1 MYFKYA
7 LENTITNSRIENNSQ
22 AGFSFLTD
30 DWYIDNS
37 FYNNIINNSMNT
49 LLILSNTVLNSFN
62 TTLTSGTNIVGG
74 PNIGG
79 NYWAYPNGTGFSEN
93 CTDSDEN
100 GICDE
105 EYLVYTG
112 FFGDIYDYLPLAD
125 SPFIT
130 CNSCSDCSTKIQSA
144 SSGDIIKLT
153 QDISDYS
160 GTCINFGSSIK
171 NITFDCQGN
180 TIDGDGTESSHGI
193 TIERSSETSNLT
205 IQNCIITGFE
215 LGMRISGSANNTLR
229 NNNMSNNLVRDF
241 YFSPSSG
248 MFYINYQ
255 DYENDIDTSNIINYN
270 KIIYYNYSA
279 SDYVFDPITAPDA
292 GVVYCTYCNNITY
305 KDLDLSGEKMQLSYF
320 TNSTLQNITV
330 SNGEGISLEFSDN
343 NTLTNIT
350 ANSNTQ
356 YGVYLFASDNNTLTN
371 ITANSNTQYGIR
383 LFSSLSGNLIK
394 DSRIENNTDGG
405 ISFEDFFGMPL
416 TNFIY
421 NNLFN
426 NTLNIKFISSS
437 PEYINSFNTTLTLE
451 TNIVDGPN
459 IGGNYWAYP
468 DGTGFSE
475 TCTDTGGDGICD
487 DTTLI
492 YTTSHDEPVYDYL
505 PLADYS
511 DSTGPTIS
519 ITYPTATS
527 YTSVTSL
534 NYTVSDLSGVDYC
547 WYSLDS
553 GVTNSTPDSSC
564 ENVTLT
570 SPAVGSHTWTVYAN
584 DSLGNENSSSVSF
597 TISSP
602 VVDGGSSGGG
612 SSSSS
617 DDDET
622 EEGEIEIGTLSSNS
636 QRIIFVNEENLDLY
650 KLVVYTKNAISQA
663 SFSISEINKLNL
675 GLSIENIYQAFEINK
690 TGFVNED
697 ISNVTFEFKVN
708 KSWVG
713 EKDVKKIILQ
723 RKEDDSNEW
732 KILKTNLFDEDEKY
746 YYFNAISPGF
756 SAFAIYFDE
765 EVCDVGDL
773 VCVEGNL
780 HLCTSD
786 RVLLLVQ
793 KCEFDCKYGRC
804 IENYDLDTKLEE
816 DENVFQRFL
825 KIVSNLRVN
834 LGNVFFFA
842 IIGFISV
849 FFIIMFYLILRNKRK
864 SKVKEDLNFN

>member
-1 MYFKYA
+1 
-7 LENTITNSRIENNSQ
+7 
-22 AGFSFLTD
+22 
-30 DWYIDNS
+30 
-37 FYNNIINNSMNT
+37 
-49 LLILSNTVLNSFN
+49 
-62 TTLTSGTNIVGG
+62 
-74 PNIGG
+74 
-79 NYWAYPNGTGFSEN
+79 
-93 CTDSDEN
+93 
-100 GICDE
+100 
-105 EYLVYTG
+105 
-112 FFGDIYDYLPLAD
+112 
-125 SPFIT
+125 
-130 CNSCSDCSTKIQSA
+130 
-144 SSGDIIKLT
+144 
-153 QDISDYS
+153 
-160 GTCINFGSSIK
+160 
-171 NITFDCQGN
+171 
-180 TIDGDGTESSHGI
+180 
-193 TIERSSETSNLT
+193 
-205 IQNCIITGFE
+205 
-215 LGMRISGSANNTLR
+215 
-229 NNNMSNNLVRDF
+229 
-241 YFSPSSG
+241 
-248 MFYINYQ
+248 
-255 DYENDIDTSNIINYN
+255 
-270 KIIYYNYSA
+270 
-279 SDYVFDPITAPDA
+279 
-292 GVVYCTYCNNITY
+292 
-305 KDLDLSGEKMQLSYF
+305 
-320 TNSTLQNITV
+320 
-330 SNGEGISLEFSDN
+330 
-343 NTLTNIT
+343 
-350 ANSNTQ
+350 
-356 YGVYLFASDNNTLTN
+356 
-371 ITANSNTQYGIR
+371 
-383 LFSSLSGNLIK
+383 
-394 DSRIENNTDGG
+394 
-405 ISFEDFFGMPL
+405 
-416 TNFIY
+416 
-421 NNLFN
+421 
-426 NTLNIKFISSS
+426 
-437 PEYINSFNTTLTLE
+437 
-451 TNIVDGPN
+451 
-459 IGGNYWAYP
+459 
-468 DGTGFSE
+468 
-475 TCTDTGGDGICD
+475 
-487 DTTLI
+487 
-492 YTTSHDEPVYDYL
+492 
-505 PLADYS
+505 LADYS

-519 ITYPTATS
+519 IIYPTATS

-534 NYTVSDLSGVDYC
+534 SYTASDSSGVDYC

-564 ENVTLT
+564 ENVTGL
-570 SPAVGSHTWTVYAN
+570 SAAVGSHTWTVYAN
-584 DSLGNENSSSVSF
+584 DSLGNENSDSVTF